1 MKKRNEGSH
10 NSFHN
15 KVQRGKWTLCGVL
28 AGLLILLLAACG
40 QKDSEEKIRIVTTNF
55 PLYDWAAQVTRG
67 SDKVELTFLQDTGVD
82 LHSFQPT
89 AADMVKIASCDL
101 FIYVG
106 GVSDGW
112 VADAL
117 KSAANEKRQVLN
129 LMEILGEGALQEE
142 EKEGMQEDEHPHD
155 HEEGTTG
162 EGEEHEH
169 EEDELDEHVWLSLK
183 NASLFVK
190 EIAKTLSALDETKKE
205 TYTANAEAYCG
216 QLEALQKDYEAAAAA
231 AGTKTLLFGDR
242 FPFLYL
248 TKDLGL
254 DYFAAFKGCSAES
267 EASFETIVFLAGKA
281 DELGLKVIIKTESS
295 DGKLAETIKQT
306 SQAKDQTVL
315 TLDSLQ
321 SVTKARAEEGISY
334 LSVMKSN
341 LEVLKEALK

>member
-1 MKKRNEGSH
+1 
-10 NSFHN
+10 
-15 KVQRGKWTLCGVL
+15 
-28 AGLLILLLAACG
+28 
-40 QKDSEEKIRIVTTNF
+40 
-55 PLYDWAAQVTRG
+55 
-67 SDKVELTFLQDTGVD
+67 
-82 LHSFQPT
+82 
-89 AADMVKIASCDL
+89 
-101 FIYVG
+101 
-106 GVSDGW
+106 
-112 VADAL
+112 
-117 KSAANEKRQVLN
+117 
-129 LMEILGEGALQEE
+129 
-142 EKEGMQEDEHPHD
+142 MQEDEHPHD
-155 HEEGTTG
+155 HEEGTG

-169 EEDELDEHVWLSLK
+169 EEGELDEHVWLSLK

-190 EIAKTLSALDETKKE
+190 EIAKTLSALDEAKKE

-216 QLEALQKDYEAAAAA
+216 QLEALQKDYEVAAAA

-295 DGKLAETIKQT
+295 DGKLAETIRQT
-306 SQAKDQTVL
+306 SQAKDQTIL